1 MYQYADEDIAL
12 KNNKVLREVSKTTLS
27 ERVKSLIN
35 DMIRE
40 NNDIIYKSE
49 IKREEEAQHYM
60 KQAEDLYQQD
70 IAKHFNAGNRED

>member
-27 ERVKSLIN
+27 KRVKSLIN
-35 DMIRE
+35 DMISE

-49 IKREEEAQHYM
+49 IAREEEAQHYM
-60 KQAEDLYQQD
+60 KQAEDEYQRD
-70 IAKHFNAGNRED
+70 VMKHFNVGNKQD

>member
-1 MYQYADEDIAL
+1 MYQYADEDVAL

-27 ERVKSLIN
+27 ERAKSLIN

-60 KQAEDLYQQD
+60 RQAENEYQRD
-70 IAKHFNAGNRED
+70 VMKHFNAGNRED